1 MVVSIRVEPERLS
14 ITRTKFDIIQEYQQ
28 NGPMVKTQD
37 QIKKVFYVDRGDFL
51 RKTMEF
57 ALKPKGVDVYTVE
70 TMENNFYLLDDLL
83 PDVIVFDVKT
93 ARPYLENLRAYG
105 QKARLVAVGDEED
118 RPLVQDYV
126 ALFLPK
132 PLIAATLANSLLSL
146 VD

>member
-1 MVVSIRVEPERLS
+1 
-14 ITRTKFDIIQEYQQ
+14 
-28 NGPMVKTQD
+28 MVKTQD